1 MSDSFPYDDIDRGV
15 WERELAPRLP
25 SRIYDAHSHAWRARE
40 YRSLESADPSLP
52 AVVEEYP
59 LSRLRAAHEQLFPNR
74 QIGGLVFGSGDRS
87 TDFAAQNRWLAEEGR
102 RLGYDT
108 LMYARPEWP
117 EPELERQLSLGH
129 LGFKPYWTLAGDS
142 LDAVDLSDM
151 IPPALVHVADRCHA
165 IVMTHIPRSGRLAD
179 PDNRSGLRR
188 LCEAAPRARFVLA
201 HLGRSYFP
209 EAMEHFDELCDLPN
223 LWVDCS
229 MVQDWE
235 VIAHALSVFP
245 RDRVLFGLD
254 LPIAQEKGKL
264 ISVNGQRHFF
274 TQRPHAWSIHAEP
287 GSYQVRCTLFAYEIA
302 RALLKGAEAAGLS
315 RLETDLIFWG
325 NAQRLI
331 AHARDGGTTC

>member
-1 MSDSFPYDDIDRGV
+1 MNDSFPYDEIDRGV
-15 WERELAPRLP
+15 WEREFAPRLP
-25 SRIYDAHSHAWRARE
+25 NRIYDAHSHAWRARE

-59 LSRLRAAHEQLFPNR
+59 VSQLRAAHEQLFPGR
-74 QIGGLVFGSGDRS
+74 QIGGLIFGSGDRT

-108 LMYARPEWP
+108 LMYARPEWS
-117 EPELERQLSLGH
+117 EAELERQLSLGH
-129 LGFKPYWTLAGDS
+129 LGFKPYWTLAGES

-151 IPPALVHVADRCHA
+151 ISPALVRVADRRGA
-165 IVMTHIPRSGRLAD
+165 IVMTHIPKTRRLAD
-179 PDNRSGLRR
+179 PANRNGLRR
-188 LCEAAPRARFVLA
+188 LCGDAPRASFVLA

-209 EAMEHFDELCDLPN
+209 EAMEHFSELCDLPN

-235 VIAHALSVFP
+235 VTRHALSVFP

-274 TQRPHAWSIHAEP
+274 TARPHAWSVHAQP
-287 GSYQVRCTLFAYEIA
+287 GSYQVRCTLFAYEIV
-302 RALLKGAEAAGLS
+302 RALLKGADAVGLGAQDIES
-315 RLETDLIFWG
+315 LFWG
-325 NAQRLI
+325 NAQRLL
-331 AHARDGGTTC
+331 ASAREGATR